1 MLPLMMSWFLV
12 ICRDGEVGTKTAQ
25 PGGTYEYVE
34 DTAPFVEMHRGKFL
48 SIGKLDAAGNF
59 IADKRWL
66 NLTGGFSAVP
76 VDRFVNASSIKRMKQ
91 ETNGHIVVKIFVE
104 PVYEYRSGTLIRG
117 IIDDEG
123 DFIPDV
129 GSTVID
135 FKDYKYSS
143 RAPRIY
149 NLPGKFVQK
158 EPRKAK

>member
-1 MLPLMMSWFLV
+1 MISLFFV
-12 ICRDGEVGTKTAQ
+12 TCRDAEVGTKTAE
-25 PGGTYEYVE
+25 PGGTYEYVQ
-34 DTAPFVEMHRGKFL
+34 DTGLFVGIHRGKFL

-59 IADKRWL
+59 IPDKRWL

-76 VDRFVNASSIKRMKQ
+76 VDRFLNASSIKRLKL
-91 ETNGHIVVKIFVE
+91 ETNGHIVVKIVVE

-158 EPRKAK
+158 QPRKAK

>member
-1 MLPLMMSWFLV
+1 MEEDFQEKPTELPELHHVLGIISRRRWHFLLPFFCGWLLAWGISWFLPS
-12 ICRDGEVGTKTAQ
+12 T
-25 PGGTYEYVE
+25 
-34 DTAPFVEMHRGKFL
+34 
-48 SIGKLDAAGNF
+48 
-59 IADKRWL
+59 
-66 NLTGGFSAVP
+66 
-76 VDRFVNASSIKRMKQ
+76 
-91 ETNGHIVVKIFVE
+91 
-104 PVYEYRSGTLIRG
+104 YRSGTLIRG

-158 EPRKAK
+158 QPRKPK